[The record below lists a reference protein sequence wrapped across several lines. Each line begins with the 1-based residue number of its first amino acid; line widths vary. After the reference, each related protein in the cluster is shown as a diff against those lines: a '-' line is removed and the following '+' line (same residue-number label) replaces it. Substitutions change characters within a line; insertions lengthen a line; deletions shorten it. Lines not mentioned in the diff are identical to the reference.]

1 MTEEQRDTLRKH
13 LDNIKRLLDDGYV
26 NLTPGWQG
34 GHSAVFEAIEE
45 EAYQAMKYI
54 DDADTIN

>member
-1 MTEEQRDTLRKH
+1 MKVDDREELTKH
-13 LDNIKRLLDDGYV
+13 LDNIKRLVEDGYK
-26 NLTPGWQG
+26 NLKPGWQG